1 MIKYGDLVKYIKEN
15 HINFNEDLFDVLR
28 GFFEQYYQLPTS
40 LNTPIQQELL
50 FTSEEFEEPKDGEY
64 TIQDLINLFNS

>member
-1 MIKYGDLVKYIKEN
+1 MIPYRDLVQYIKDN
-15 HINFNEDLFDVLR
+15 HISWNTDLFDVLR
-28 GFFEQYYQLPTS
+28 DFFEQYYQLPTS